1 MIYDLKRSVCV
12 KWLFDTLLHSS
23 LEDLVEL
30 SFLAFDSWK
39 IEELNHDI
47 DGKYMTVLA
56 HVTEMLYDGVVF
68 GLFTAR
74 KGDIIVK

>member
-1 MIYDLKRSVCV
+1 M
-12 KWLFDTLLHSS
+12 LHSS

-30 SFLAFDSWK
+30 SFLAFDSWQ
-39 IEELNHDI
+39 IEELKSWF

-56 HVTEMLYDGVVF
+56 HVTEMLYDGFVF
-68 GLFTAR
+68 GLLTAR